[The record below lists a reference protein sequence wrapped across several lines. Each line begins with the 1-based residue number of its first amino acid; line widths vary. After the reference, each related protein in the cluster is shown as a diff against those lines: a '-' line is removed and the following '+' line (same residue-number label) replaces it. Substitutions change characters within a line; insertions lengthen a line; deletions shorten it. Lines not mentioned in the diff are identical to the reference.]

1 MGKKSLIKSTSKKK
15 SDSKKEEEKTTQKA
29 AAKTAKK
36 APAKTAKKSSGQT
49 ASKAKTKAAPKGKKV
64 QTSAKTKPAS
74 KKRSV
79 KELTFLKF
87 EALTPAAKKISA
99 PKPPGAPPTAP
110 PLIVTKDAK
119 EAERLRALLVKKF
132 NMEEIKAS
140 AKAPAPKQPV
150 VDAPAP
156 EVQKPKAEPTVKTAK
171 EDVPEAPEPKPAPKP
186 APKPV
191 EQSAY
196 ITVEPKEPEV
206 QSDPITRSVKIAV
219 AAAGLLIFILLA
231 VSANNSA
238 KYYIKPI
245 DNAIEIWKG
254 DFSPKDKSFFMVL
267 HGARVPEPLMSVYS
281 KKEVFPLIFNY
292 YIDKSDT
299 LLEVKGLPD
308 FEGIKKYLHKA
319 EDFAVTNDM
328 KLTVK
333 DRLNTIARM
342 ILLYK
347 ADVAISRNTEDSL
360 EAAIKILKDAGKL
373 TPSAMQAEEISQK
386 IETARERIKALKAE
400 AAAQPSEN

>member
-15 SDSKKEEEKTTQKA
+15 SEPKKEGEKTTQKA

-36 APAKTAKKSSGQT
+36 APAKSAKKSTSQT
-49 ASKAKTKAAPKGKKV
+49 ASKTKSKADPKGKKV
-64 QTSAKTKPAS
+64 QDSVKTKPAS
-74 KKRSV
+74 EKRSI

-87 EALTPAAKKISA
+87 EALTPAAKKLSA
-99 PKPPGAPPTAP
+99 PKPPSASPTAP
-110 PLIVTKDAK
+110 PLVATKDTK
-119 EAERLRALLVKKF
+119 EAGRLRALLVKKF
-132 NMEEIKAS
+132 NMAEIKAS
-140 AKAPAPKQPV
+140 AKAPVPKKPV
-150 VDAPAP
+150 VDTPTP
-156 EVQKPKAEPTVKTAK
+156 EPEKPKTQPTAKTAK
-171 EDVPEAPEPKPAPKP
+171 DDAPKAPEPKP

-196 ITVEPKEPEV
+196 ITVEPGRPEA
-206 QSDPITRSVKIAV
+206 QSDPVSRMVKIA
-219 AAAGLLIFILLA
+219 AAAAALLIFVLLA

-254 DFSPKDKSFFMVL
+254 DFSPKDTRFFMVL
-267 HGARVPEPLMSVYS
+267 HGAQVPEPLKDVYS
-281 KKEVFPLIFNY
+281 EKEVFPLIFNY

-299 LLEVKGLPD
+299 LLEVKDLPD
-308 FEGIKKYLHKA
+308 FEGIKKYLYKA
-319 EDFAVTNDM
+319 EDFAVTNEM
-328 KLTVK
+328 KLMVK

-347 ADVAISRNTEDSL
+347 ADVAISRNTVDSL
-360 EAAIKILKDAGKL
+360 ESAIKILKDAEKL
-373 TPSAMQAEEISQK
+373 TPSTMQAEEISQK
-386 IETARERIKALKAE
+386 IDTARERIKVLNAE